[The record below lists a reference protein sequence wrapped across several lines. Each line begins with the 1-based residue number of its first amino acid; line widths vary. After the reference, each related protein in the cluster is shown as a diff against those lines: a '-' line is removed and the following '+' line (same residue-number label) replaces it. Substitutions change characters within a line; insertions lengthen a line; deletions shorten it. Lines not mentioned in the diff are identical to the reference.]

1 MKKIEYLIVAVLALL
16 VSTGLF
22 AQNSTRQINGT
33 VKDSAGEPVIGASV
47 IVPNTTVGTSTDVD
61 GRYVLSVPE
70 NTRTVEV
77 ACIGYSTYTVTLGAS
92 SVYDVVL
99 ADDSNFLDEVVV
111 VGYGVQKKVN
121 LTGSVSSVSFE
132 SESVKSRPMFN
143 ATQALAGAMPGLQV
157 MQGSGNPYGEG
168 FSMLIRGTGTL
179 NSSGPLVLVD
189 GMEQGLGNV
198 NPSDI
203 ASINVLKD
211 AASCAIYGN
220 RGANGVIL
228 ITTKNGSA
236 TENKAEVTY
245 DLTLSFDQPFKI
257 IHTVS
262 DMATYMELYNE
273 SCINIGGA
281 AQYSQS
287 TIDEWLAAKADPM
300 GRADSG
306 YYNYMAYPNT
316 DWWSEIY
323 QNKMMQKHSISASGK
338 GKSMGYNVSM
348 SYINNPGIIENTGYK
363 RYFGRVNV
371 YGMITDWLKVGGRI
385 WGYHTDQDKSNV
397 GSLTSLNTQKMTP
410 DIYPYSK
417 SLGLYGGPQAY
428 GQDPQAHNP
437 LWDMNTSRGFTKNTQ
452 IFTDW
457 YVNVTFLK
465 HFHWNTDLYYKDYR
479 QEEMSVDNAFGKYDF
494 QNDSYVIAPAD
505 PSELYSYMYNKRENQ
520 VKLTST
526 LNYLQTFGKHDVA
539 VLVGYEQEHF
549 QYRDFSSTKLGL
561 QDVSVGDLNAVV
573 TPYASGGYGTE
584 YASRS
589 YFGRV
594 NYAYAGKYLFE
605 ANFRYDGSSRFAP
618 EYRWGFF
625 PSFSAGWRISEEPW
639 LKETGKVDN
648 LKIRLS
654 WGQLGNN
661 ALGNY
666 DWQSTY
672 GTANYVFGT
681 DDLTNGIAITSIKNY
696 ALTWETTTVANVG
709 IDFGFLRNRLTGTI
723 DVYNKLTDG
732 ILYTP
737 SMFMVMGNAGAPRQN
752 IAEVTN
758 RGIEFELG
766 WRDNVGKDFTYSV
779 SANVTYNKNWVSKY
793 KGKLK
798 EGWETDPATGEKVW
812 KTNLGDVSTG
822 STNRVLEGHMIN
834 EFYMIDTYKGSGKYW
849 NADGTPDVNG
859 GPVDGM
865 IRTTNDM
872 AWLKAM
878 MEAGYQFYPQQGI
891 GKQKIWY
898 GEYIYADRN
907 GDGLYGNSYDAAFQN
922 RSTTPK
928 VNYGLQASLGWR
940 GIDFSMSW
948 AGAAGFSIYYYRQA
962 SNSSNTIYGYAI
974 PQSLVNDRYFFDPK
988 NPDDPRTNINSKNP
1002 RLVNLT
1008 DSQSSTTSSLHL
1020 CKGDYLKLKNL
1031 TIGYTLPQDLTRK
1044 AKIEKVRVYATGE
1057 NLFAI
1062 TQFPGMDPEMRAT
1075 AGYSTMRQYAF
1086 GLNVT
1091 F

>member
-1 MKKIEYLIVAVLALL
+1 MKHLKYIFILLALM
-16 VSTGLF
+16 VSIGLS
-22 AQNSTRQINGT
+22 AQNGSRRIVGT
-33 VKDSAGEPVIGASV
+33 VSDATGEPVIGASV
-47 IVPNTTVGTSTDVD
+47 LVPSTTVGTSTDEN
-61 GRYVLSVPE
+61 GRYVLNVPE
-70 NTRTVEV
+70 NTRAVEV
-77 ACIGYSTYTVTLGAS
+77 SIIGYATQIITLGADEI
-92 SVYDVVL
+92 YDITL
-99 ADDSNFLDEVVV
+99 QEDTTFLDELVV

-121 LTGSVSSVSFE
+121 LTGSVSSVSFD

-143 ATQALAGAMPGLQV
+143 ATQALSGAMPGLQV
-157 MQGSGNPYGEG
+157 MQGSGNPYEEG
-168 FSMLIRGTGTL
+168 FSILVRGIGTL

-228 ITTKNGSA
+228 ITTKNGSSK
-236 TENKAEVTY
+236 EGRAEVSY
-245 DLTLSFDQPFKI
+245 DLTISFDQPFKI

-273 SCINIGGA
+273 SCVNIGGA
-281 AQYSQS
+281 PQFSQA
-287 TIDEWLAAKADPM
+287 TIDQWRAAKADPM
-300 GRADSG
+300 GRAESG

-316 DWWSEIY
+316 DWWDEIY
-323 QNKMMQKHSISASGK
+323 QNKMMQKHTISASGK
-338 GKSMGYNVSM
+338 GKSMGYNISL
-348 SYINNPGIIENTGYK
+348 SYINNPGIIDNTGYQ

-371 YGMITDWLKVGGRI
+371 YGNVTDWLTIGGRI
-385 WGYHTDQDKSNV
+385 WGYHTDQERSNV

-417 SLGLYGGPQAY
+417 SLDLYGGPQAH

-437 LWDMNTSRGFTKNTQ
+437 LWDMNTSRGYTKNTQ
-452 IFTDW
+452 FFSDW
-457 YVNVTFLK
+457 YINLKFLK
-465 HFHWNTDLYYKDYR
+465 HFSWNTDLYYKDYR
-479 QEEMSVDNAFGKYDF
+479 QEEMSVDNSLGKYDF
-494 QNDSYVIAPAD
+494 LNDAYVISSAD

-520 VKLTST
+520 VKFST
-526 LNYLQTFGKHDVA
+526 ILNYNQSIRKHDISA
-539 VLVGYEQEHF
+539 MVGYEMTHF
-549 QYRDFSSTKLGL
+549 QYRDFSSTKIGL
-561 QDVSVGDLNAVV
+561 QDPSIGDLNAVAE
-573 TPYASGGYGTE
+573 PYSSGGYGTE
-584 YASRS
+584 YAARS
-589 YFGRV
+589 FFGRM
-594 NYAYAGKYLFE
+594 NYAFAGRYLFE
-605 ANFRYDGSSRFAP
+605 ANIRVDGSSRFAP

-639 LKETGKVDN
+639 LKATGKVDN
-648 LKIRLS
+648 LKLRLS

-661 ALGNY
+661 SIGNY

-672 GTANYVFGT
+672 GTANYVFGS
-681 DDLTNGIAITSIKNY
+681 DDITNGIAITSIKNY
-696 ALTWETTTVANVG
+696 ALTWETTSVANIG
-709 IDFGFLRNRLTGTI
+709 IDFGFFKNRLTGTI
-723 DVYNKLTDG
+723 DLYNKLTDG

-737 SMFMVMGNAGAPRQN
+737 SMYMVMGNAGAPKQN

-758 RGIEFELG
+758 RGIEIELG
-766 WRDNVGKDFTYSV
+766 WKNQVGKDFYYNV
-779 SANVTYNKNWVSKY
+779 SANVSYNKNWVSKY
-793 KGKLK
+793 KGRHQ
-798 EGWETDPATGEKVW
+798 EGWEVNPATGEKVW
-812 KTNLGDVSTG
+812 KTNIGDVSTG
-822 STNRVLEGHMIN
+822 GTNRVLEGHMIN
-834 EFYMIDTYKGSGKYW
+834 EFYMMDTYKGTGTYW
-849 NADGTPDVNG
+849 NADGSPDVNG

-872 AWLKAM
+872 EWLRAM
-878 MEAGYQFYPQQGI
+878 MEEGYSFYPQQGI

-907 GDGLYGNSYDAAFQN
+907 GDGLYGNSYDSAFQN

-928 VNYGLQASLGWR
+928 VNYGIQTSLGWK

-974 PQSLVNDRYFFDPK
+974 PQSLVGDRYFFDPK

-1008 DSQSSTTSSLHL
+1008 SSQSSATSSLHL

-1031 TIGYTLPQDLTRK
+1031 TMGYTLPEKLTQKIKIRK
-1044 AKIEKVRVYATGE
+1044 LRIYATGE

-1062 TQFPGMDPEMRAT
+1062 TQFPGLDPEMRTT
-1075 AGYSTMRQYAF
+1075 AGYSTMRQYAI

>member
-1 MKKIEYLIVAVLALL
+1 MKKLKYIFVILLTLL
-16 VSTGLF
+16 VSIGVS
-22 AQNSTRQINGT
+22 AQSGNRQISGT
-33 VKDSAGEPVIGASV
+33 VTDNTGEPVVGASV
-47 IVPNTTVGTSTDVD
+47 IIPNTTVGTSTDEN
-61 GRYVLSVPE
+61 GRYSLSVPE
-70 NTRTVEV
+70 KTRVVEV
-77 ACIGYSTYTVTLGAS
+77 AFIGYTTETVTLGPA
-92 SVYDVVL
+92 SVYNVVL
-99 ADDSNFLDEVVV
+99 KDDTTFLEEVVV

-121 LTGSVSSVSFE
+121 LTGSVSSVSFDNDG
-132 SESVKSRPMFN
+132 VKSRPMFN
-143 ATQALAGAMPGLQV
+143 ATQALSGAMPGLQV
-157 MQGSGNPYGEG
+157 MQGSGNPYEEN
-168 FSMLIRGTGTL
+168 FSVLVRGTGTL
-179 NSSGPLVLVD
+179 NSSGPLILVD
-189 GMEQGLGNV
+189 GMEQGIGNV

-228 ITTKNGSA
+228 ITTRNGS
-236 TENKAEVTY
+236 EKEGHHEISY

-273 SCINIGGA
+273 SCVNIGGA
-281 AQYSQS
+281 PQYSQA
-287 TIDEWLAAKADPM
+287 TIDQWRAAKADPM
-300 GRADSG
+300 GRAESG

-323 QNKMMQKHSISASGK
+323 QNKLMHKHTISASGK
-338 GKSMGYNVSM
+338 SKSIGYNVSL
-348 SYINNPGIIENTGYK
+348 SYIDNPGIIDNTGYK

-371 YGMITDWLKVGGRI
+371 YGQVTDWLKVGGRI
-385 WGYHTDQDKSNV
+385 WGYHTDQERSNV

-417 SLGLYGGPQAY
+417 SLELYGGPQAP

-437 LWDMNTSRGFTKNTQ
+437 LWDMNTSRGYTKNTQ
-452 IFTDW
+452 MFSDW
-457 YVNVTFLK
+457 YVNINFLK
-465 HFHWNTDLYYKDYR
+465 YFTWNTDIYYKDYR

-494 QNDSYVIAPAD
+494 LSDSYVISPAD
-505 PSELYSYMYNKRENQ
+505 PAELYSYMYNKRENQ
-520 VKLTST
+520 VKFATI
-526 LNYLQTFGKHDVA
+526 LNYNQTVRKHEISA
-539 VLVGYEQEHF
+539 MVGYEMTHF
-549 QYRDFSSTKLGL
+549 QYRDFSSTKIGL
-561 QDVSVGDLNAVV
+561 QDPSVGDLNAVA

-584 YASRS
+584 YAARS
-589 YFGRV
+589 FFGRV
-594 NYAYAGKYLFE
+594 NYAFAGKYLFE
-605 ANFRYDGSSRFAP
+605 ANLRADGSSRFAP

-639 LKETGKVDN
+639 LKGTGKVDN
-648 LKIRLS
+648 LKLRLS

-661 ALGNY
+661 SIGNY

-681 DDLTNGIAITSIKNY
+681 DEITNGIAITSIKNY
-696 ALTWETTTVANVG
+696 ALTWETTSVANVG
-709 IDFGFLRNRLTGTI
+709 IDFGFLKNRLAGTI
-723 DVYNKLTDG
+723 DLYNKVTDG

-737 SMFMVMGNAGAPRQN
+737 SMYMVMGNAGAPKQN

-766 WRDNVGKDFTYSV
+766 WKDKAGKDFYYSIC
-779 SANVTYNKNWVSKY
+779 ANVAYNKNWVSKY
-793 KGKLK
+793 KGQLK
-798 EGWETDPATGEKVW
+798 EGWEIDPKTGERVW
-812 KTNLGDVSTG
+812 KTNIGDVSTG
-822 STNRVLEGHMIN
+822 STNRVVEGHMIN
-834 EFYMIDTYKGSGKYW
+834 EYYMMDTYKGTGTYW
-849 NADGTPDVNG
+849 NADGSPDVNG

-872 AWLKAM
+872 AWLRAM
-878 MEAGYQFYPQQGI
+878 MDAGYSFYPQQAI

-907 GDGLYGNSYDAAFQN
+907 GDGLYGNSYDSAFQN
-922 RSTTPK
+922 VSSTPK
-928 VNYGLQASLGWR
+928 VNFGLQASLSWK
-940 GIDFSMSW
+940 GIDFSMNW

-962 SNSSNTIYGYAI
+962 SNASNTIYGYAI
-974 PQSLVNDRYFFDPK
+974 PQSLVSDRYFFDPK

-1008 DSQSSTTSSLHL
+1008 SSQSSTTSSLHL
-1020 CKGDYLKLKNL
+1020 YKGDYIKLKNL
-1031 TIGYTLPQDLTRK
+1031 TLGYTLPENLTQKIKIRK
-1044 AKIEKVRVYATGE
+1044 IRVYVSGE

-1062 TQFPGMDPEMRAT
+1062 TKFPGMDPEMRSV
-1075 AGYSTMRQYAF
+1075 AGYSTMRQYAA
-1086 GLNVT
+1086 GLNIT

>member
-1 MKKIEYLIVAVLALL
+1 MKKLEYLIVAVLALL

-77 ACIGYSTYTVTLGAS
+77 ACIGYSTYTITLGAS

-99 ADDSNFLDEVVV
+99 SDDSNFLDEVVV

-410 DIYPYSK
+410 DIYPYSE

-494 QNDSYVIAPAD
+494 QNDSYVISPAD
-505 PSELYSYMYNKRENQ
+505 PSELYSYMYNRRENQ

-594 NYAYAGKYLFE
+594 NYSYAGKYLFE

-661 ALGNY
+661 AIGNY

-709 IDFGFLRNRLTGTI
+709 IDFGFLKNRLTGTI

-793 KGKLK
+793 KGKLQ

-928 VNYGLQASLGWR
+928 VNYGLQASLGWK

-974 PQSLVNDRYFFDPK
+974 PQSLVSDRYFFDPK

>member
-1 MKKIEYLIVAVLALL
+1 MKHLKYIFILLALM
-16 VSTGLF
+16 VSIGLS
-22 AQNSTRQINGT
+22 AQNGSRRIVGT
-33 VKDSAGEPVIGASV
+33 VSDATGEPVIGASV
-47 IVPNTTVGTSTDVD
+47 LVPSTTVGTSTDEN
-61 GRYVLSVPE
+61 GRYVLNVPE
-70 NTRTVEV
+70 NTRAVEV
-77 ACIGYSTYTVTLGAS
+77 SIIGYATQIITLGADEI
-92 SVYDVVL
+92 YDITL
-99 ADDSNFLDEVVV
+99 QEDTTFLDELVV

-121 LTGSVSSVSFE
+121 LTGSVSSVSFD

-143 ATQALAGAMPGLQV
+143 ATQALSGAMPGLQV
-157 MQGSGNPYGEG
+157 MQGSGNPYEEG
-168 FSMLIRGTGTL
+168 FSILVRGIGTL

-228 ITTKNGSA
+228 ITTKNGSSK
-236 TENKAEVTY
+236 EGRAEVSY
-245 DLTLSFDQPFKI
+245 DLTISFDQPFKI

-273 SCINIGGA
+273 SCVNIGGA
-281 AQYSQS
+281 PQFSQA
-287 TIDEWLAAKADPM
+287 TIDQWRAAKADPM
-300 GRADSG
+300 GRAESG

-316 DWWSEIY
+316 DWWDEIY
-323 QNKMMQKHSISASGK
+323 QNKMMQKHTISASGK
-338 GKSMGYNVSM
+338 GKSMGYNISL
-348 SYINNPGIIENTGYK
+348 SYINNPGIIDNTGYQ

-371 YGMITDWLKVGGRI
+371 YGNVTDWLTIGGRI
-385 WGYHTDQDKSNV
+385 WGYHTDQERSNV

-417 SLGLYGGPQAY
+417 SLDLYGGPQAH

-437 LWDMNTSRGFTKNTQ
+437 LWDMNTSRGYTKNTQ
-452 IFTDW
+452 FFSDW
-457 YVNVTFLK
+457 YINLKFLK
-465 HFHWNTDLYYKDYR
+465 HFSWNTDLYYKDYR
-479 QEEMSVDNAFGKYDF
+479 QEEMSVDNSLGKYDF
-494 QNDSYVIAPAD
+494 LNDAYVISPVD

-520 VKLTST
+520 VKFST
-526 LNYLQTFGKHDVA
+526 ILNYNQSIRKHDISA
-539 VLVGYEQEHF
+539 MVGYEMTHF
-549 QYRDFSSTKLGL
+549 QYRDFSSTKIGL
-561 QDVSVGDLNAVV
+561 QDPSIGDLNAVAE
-573 TPYASGGYGTE
+573 PYSSGGYGTE
-584 YASRS
+584 YAARS
-589 YFGRV
+589 FFGRM
-594 NYAYAGKYLFE
+594 NYAFAGRYLFE
-605 ANFRYDGSSRFAP
+605 ANIRVDGSSRFAP

-639 LKETGKVDN
+639 LKATGKVDN
-648 LKIRLS
+648 LKLRLS

-661 ALGNY
+661 SIGNY

-672 GTANYVFGT
+672 GTANYVFGS
-681 DDLTNGIAITSIKNY
+681 DDITNGIAITSIKNY
-696 ALTWETTTVANVG
+696 ALTWETTSVANIG
-709 IDFGFLRNRLTGTI
+709 IDFGFFKNRLTGTI
-723 DVYNKLTDG
+723 DLYNKLTDG

-737 SMFMVMGNAGAPRQN
+737 SMYMVMGNAGAPKQN

-758 RGIEFELG
+758 RGIEIELG
-766 WRDNVGKDFTYSV
+766 WKNQVGKDFYYNV
-779 SANVTYNKNWVSKY
+779 SANVSHNKNWVSKY
-793 KGKLK
+793 KGRHQ
-798 EGWETDPATGEKVW
+798 EGWEVNPATGEKVW
-812 KTNLGDVSTG
+812 KTNIGDVSTG
-822 STNRVLEGHMIN
+822 GTNRVLEGHMIN
-834 EFYMIDTYKGSGKYW
+834 EFYMMDTYKGTGTYW
-849 NADGTPDVNG
+849 NADGSPDVNG

-872 AWLKAM
+872 EWLRAM
-878 MEAGYQFYPQQGI
+878 MEEGYSFYPQQGI

-907 GDGLYGNSYDAAFQN
+907 GDGLYGNSYDSAFQN

-928 VNYGLQASLGWR
+928 VNYGIQTSLGWK

-974 PQSLVNDRYFFDPK
+974 PQSLVGDRYFFDPK

-1008 DSQSSTTSSLHL
+1008 SSQSSATSSLHL

-1031 TIGYTLPQDLTRK
+1031 TMGYTLPEKLTQKIKIRK
-1044 AKIEKVRVYATGE
+1044 LRIYATGE

-1062 TQFPGMDPEMRAT
+1062 TQFPGLDPEMRTT
-1075 AGYSTMRQYAF
+1075 AGYSTMRQYAI